1 MPGTSLEGRVAI
13 VTGAGGGL
21 GRSHALMLAEHGA
34 RVVVN
39 DIGSDTTGSEPAD
52 RTTSERVA
60 AEITSNGGTAIADG
74 GSVDSP
80 TGAQSIID
88 TAIDHFGRLDIVV
101 NNAGILRDAT
111 FAKMTPSDFGDV
123 VRVHLHGTANVIRAA
138 WPHLREANYG
148 RIVNTVA
155 GAGLYGNFGQSA
167 YSAAKMGIVGLT
179 RTLAIEG
186 ERRNIAVNAIA
197 PMAAS
202 RMTARIMDE
211 QLLTRFKPEYVSAMV
226 TFLAGEAAGVT
237 GQLFELGGGYYSRV
251 AIVQGQGVVFDSVP
265 TPEEIASS
273 LPAIADVSASFEA
286 ATSDDLMPRLRG
298 RLCLD

>member
-1 MPGTSLEGRVAI
+1 MPGRSLEGRVAV

-39 DIGSDTTGSEPAD
+39 DIGSDTSGLAAAD
-52 RTTSERVA
+52 QTAAERVVT
-60 AEITSNGGTAIADG
+60 EINNYGGTAVANYG
-74 GSVDSP
+74 PVD
-80 TGAQSIID
+80 TLDGAQSIVD
-88 TAIDHFGRLDIVV
+88 TALDRFGGLDIVV

-111 FAKMTPSDFGDV
+111 FAKMAPADFDAV
-123 VRVHLHGTANVIRAA
+123 VRVHLSGTVNVIRAA
-138 WPHLREANYG
+138 WPHLREAGYG
-148 RIVNTVA
+148 RIVNTAA

-167 YSAAKMGIVGLT
+167 YSTAKMGIVGLT

-186 ERRNIAVNAIA
+186 ARRNIAVNVIA

-202 RMTARIMDE
+202 RMTERIMDE
-211 QLLTRFKPEYVSAMV
+211 ELLARFKPEFVSAMV
-226 TFLAGEAAGVT
+226 TFLAGEACAAT

-251 AIVQGQGVVFDSVP
+251 AIVQGEGVVFDSVP

-273 LPAIADVSASFEA
+273 WPDLTDVGDPFEA
-286 ATSDDLMPRLRG
+286 TTSDDLMPRLRK
-298 RLCLD
+298 RLALD